1 VNDQVSWRRWV
12 PTVPLCAALVSLAG
26 PGRAHAAIDF
36 NPQAAVSAS
45 HNTNVFS
52 RATDQPPFAATGNT
66 QLGDTI
72 LRYLVAS
79 TADISW
85 GLDRLTLTAQGER
98 FDYNHF
104 KELNH
109 YESRFGGAFDWY
121 LGPRL
126 NGTLNYS
133 QRRIMAPLADTL
145 SEQLA
150 IQTDKVTSGDF
161 RYLLTPRWRI
171 DLQPLWHDFE
181 SPLPLYPDF
190 GDKETSLV
198 VALKYLGIHR
208 LTSGLRVEYM
218 DGRYHGIINAT
229 RYHQTTAQLTAN
241 YAVSGF
247 SSFDGALGY
256 TNRKN
261 DFASNQL
268 VANQLG
274 DTKAFTGSLGLH
286 RAFSVKTSAD
296 LRLFREVESYVAGAN
311 SQISTGGEASLQWK
325 PDVKFT
331 VMLRYRMATQS
342 IQGTLAIDN
351 FANRTDHIHH
361 GELDVEYHMLR
372 WLTLRPYYVR
382 DLRGSNFHDANF
394 NSTVV
399 GLDLIAHL
407 KEQEELQVERK

>member
-1 VNDQVSWRRWV
+1 
-12 PTVPLCAALVSLAG
+12 VPLCAALVLLAG
-26 PGRAHAAIDF
+26 AGRAHAAIDF
-36 NPQAAVSAS
+36 NPQVAVSAS

-52 RATDQPPFAATGNT
+52 RSTDQPPFAATGNT

-72 LRYLVAS
+72 LRYLVGS

-85 GLDRLTLTAQGER
+85 GLDRLTLTAQGEH
-98 FDYNHF
+98 FDYNRF

-109 YESRFGGAFDWY
+109 YESKFGVSFEWY

-126 NGTLNYS
+126 NGTLDYT
-133 QRRIMAPLADTL
+133 QRRTMAPLADTL

-181 SPLPLYPDF
+181 SPLPLYPNF
-190 GDKETSLV
+190 GDKETSLI

-208 LTSGLRVEYM
+208 LTSGLRIEYM
-218 DGRYHGIINAT
+218 DGRYHGIIDAT

-261 DFASNQL
+261 DFAANQL

-311 SQISTGGEASLQWK
+311 SEISTGGEASLQWK

-331 VMLRYRMATQS
+331 LVLRYRMATQS
-342 IQGTLAIDN
+342 IQGTLAIAN
-351 FANRTDHIHH
+351 FTNRTDRVNN
-361 GELDVEYHMLR
+361 GELDVEYHMFK

-382 DLRGSNFHDANF
+382 DLRRSNFHDANF

-407 KEQEELQVERK
+407 KEQALQVERK

>member
-1 VNDQVSWRRWV
+1 VNDQLPWRRCL
-12 PTVPLCAALVSLAG
+12 PTVPLCGAIVLLASAGLTQAAV
-26 PGRAHAAIDF
+26 DF
-36 NPQAAVSAS
+36 NPRATVSAT

-52 RATDQPPFAATGNT
+52 RPTDEPPFAQTGNT
-66 QLGDTI
+66 ELGDTI
-72 LRYLVAS
+72 LRYLVGT

-85 GLDRLTLTAQGER
+85 GLDRLSLTAQGER
-98 FDYNHF
+98 FDYNRF
-104 KELNH
+104 DQLTH
-109 YESRFGGAFDWY
+109 YESKFGGSFEWY
-121 LGPRL
+121 LGPRA
-126 NGTLNYS
+126 NGTLSYTQ
-133 QRRIMAPLADTL
+133 QRTMAPLADTL

-171 DLQPLWHDFE
+171 DLQPVWHDFE

-190 GDKETSLV
+190 GNKETSLT
-198 VALKYLGIHR
+198 VALKYLGIHK
-208 LTSGLRVEYM
+208 LTSGLRVQYM
-218 DGRYHGIINAT
+218 DGRYHGIVDAT

-261 DFASNQL
+261 DFAPNQV

-274 DTKAFTGSLGLH
+274 DTKAFTGALGFH
-286 RAFSVKTSAD
+286 RALSVKTSAD

-311 SQISTGGEASLQWK
+311 SQIGTGGEASLQWK

-331 VMLRYRMATQS
+331 VIVRYRMATQS
-342 IQGTLAIDN
+342 IQGTLAIAN
-351 FANRTDHIHH
+351 FTNRTDHVRN
-361 GELDVEYHMLR
+361 GEVDVEYHVYK
-372 WLTLRPYYVR
+372 WLKLRPYYVR
-382 DLRGSNFHDANF
+382 DLRRSNFHDANF

-399 GLDLIAHL
+399 GIDLTAQL
-407 KEQEELQVERK
+407 KEQAPK

>member
-1 VNDQVSWRRWV
+1 M
-12 PTVPLCAALVSLAG
+12 PLCAALVPLAG
-26 PGRAHAAIDF
+26 VVGRAHAAIDF

-52 RATDQPPFAATGNT
+52 RSTDEPPFAATGNT

-72 LRYLVAS
+72 LRYLLAS

-98 FDYNHF
+98 FDYNRF

-109 YESRFGGAFDWY
+109 FESKFGGTFDWY

-126 NGTLNYS
+126 NGTLNYT
-133 QRRIMAPLADTL
+133 QQRIMAPLADTL

-171 DLQPLWHDFE
+171 DLQPMWHDFE

-198 VALKYLGIHR
+198 AALKYLGIHR
-208 LTSGLRVEYM
+208 LTSGLRIEYM

-229 RYHQTTAQLTAN
+229 RYHQATAQLTAN

-247 SSFDGALGY
+247 SSFDAALGY

-261 DFASNQL
+261 DFATNQL

-296 LRLFREVESYVAGAN
+296 LRVFREVESYVAGAN
-311 SQISTGGEASLQWK
+311 SQITTGGEGSVQWK

-331 VMLRYRMATQS
+331 VVLRYRIATQS

-351 FANRTDHIHH
+351 FANRTDHVHH
-361 GELDVEYHMLR
+361 GEVDVEYHMLK

-407 KEQEELQVERK
+407 KEQQELQVERK

>member
-1 VNDQVSWRRWV
+1 
-12 PTVPLCAALVSLAG
+12 VPLCAALVLLAG
-26 PGRAHAAIDF
+26 AGRAHAAIDF
-36 NPQAAVSAS
+36 NPQGAVSAI

-52 RATDQPPFAATGNT
+52 RSADQPPFPATGNT
-66 QLGDTI
+66 ELGDTI
-72 LRYLVAS
+72 LRYLVGS

-85 GLDRLTLTAQGER
+85 GLDRLRLTAQGER
-98 FDYNHF
+98 FDYNRF

-109 YESRFGGAFDWY
+109 YESKFGGSWEWY

-126 NGTLNYS
+126 NGTLGYTQ
-133 QRRIMAPLADTL
+133 QRTMAPLADTL

-161 RYLLTPRWRI
+161 SYLLTPRWRI

-181 SPLPLYPDF
+181 SPLPLYPNF
-190 GDKETSLV
+190 GNKETSLI
-198 VALKYLGIHR
+198 VALKYLGIHK
-208 LTSGLRVEYM
+208 LTSGLRIEYM
-218 DGRYHGIINAT
+218 DGRYHGIIDAT

-261 DFASNQL
+261 DFAANQL

-286 RAFSVKTSAD
+286 RALSVKTAAD

-311 SQISTGGEASLQWK
+311 SEISTGGEASLQWK

-331 VMLRYRMATQS
+331 FVLRYRMATQS
-342 IQGTLAIDN
+342 IQGTLAIAN
-351 FANRTDHIHH
+351 FTNRTDRVSD
-361 GELDVEYHMLR
+361 GELDVEYHVLR
-372 WLTLRPYYVR
+372 WLTLRPYYMR
-382 DLRGSNFHDANF
+382 DLRRSNFHDANF

-399 GLDLIAHL
+399 GVDLIAHL
-407 KEQEELQVERK
+407 KEQALQVQRK

>member
-1 VNDQVSWRRWV
+1 VLLASAHLTQ
-12 PTVPLCAALVSLAG
+12 AAV
-26 PGRAHAAIDF
+26 DF
-36 NPQAAVSAS
+36 NPRATVSVT

-52 RATDQPPFAATGNT
+52 RPTDEPPFSQTGNT
-66 QLGDTI
+66 ELGDTI
-72 LRYLVAS
+72 LRYLVGT

-85 GLDRLTLTAQGER
+85 GLDRLSLSAQGER
-98 FDYNHF
+98 FDYNRFDQLTHF
-104 KELNH
+104 
-109 YESRFGGAFDWY
+109 ESKFGGSFEWY

-126 NGTLNYS
+126 NGTLSYTQ
-133 QRRIMAPLADTL
+133 QRTMAPLADTL

-161 RYLLTPRWRI
+161 RYLLTPHWRI
-171 DLQPLWHDFE
+171 DLQPVWHDFE

-190 GDKETSLV
+190 GNKETSLT
-198 VALKYLGIHR
+198 VALKYLGIHK
-208 LTSGLRVEYM
+208 LTSGLRVQYM
-218 DGRYHGIINAT
+218 DGRYHGIVDAN

-261 DFASNQL
+261 DFAANQV

-274 DTKAFTGSLGLH
+274 DTKAFTGALGFH
-286 RAFSVKTSAD
+286 RALSVKTSAD

-311 SQISTGGEASLQWK
+311 SQIGTGGEASLQWK

-331 VMLRYRMATQS
+331 VVLRYRMATQS
-342 IQGTLAIDN
+342 IQGTLAIAN
-351 FANRTDHIHH
+351 FTNRTDHVRN
-361 GELDVEYHMLR
+361 GEMDVEYHMYK

-382 DLRGSNFHDANF
+382 DLRRSNFHDANF

-399 GLDLIAHL
+399 GIDLTAQL
-407 KEQEELQVERK
+407 KEQAPK